1 MKNSEKDLTEYM
13 DDKLIKESLN
23 IDKKIEVLTKNNKT
37 KKIMVFIGSTL
48 LFICIVFLLW
58 FFKTDNQNS
67 NGLISSDSG
76 NDFGKMIFLLL
87 GVDNDPKGDNYKRSD
102 TMMLAFV
109 NTYSKKVHLLSI
121 PRDTKI
127 FIENKGD
134 RKINAAFRYGGVEM
148 TRTAIEE
155 LLEIKIDHF
164 INIDINGF
172 VNIIDVLGGIDIE
185 VEDDMHYIDRR
196 GELYI
201 DIKKGYQHLD
211 GRKSM
216 YYVRY
221 RDKIYA
227 DIGRIKRQQKFLKV
241 MFEKMKKIG
250 IVWKLPSIIQE
261 IYYNMDT
268 DLGIKDIINIMK
280 RFRDIDLGK
289 VGVTTLPGEPKYIDK
304 VSYYVHDHGETSHLI
319 ESIMEYKGESIKNEK
334 HEISDTQEINQ
345 N

>member
-1 MKNSEKDLTEYM
+1 M
-13 DDKLIKESLN
+13 DDRLIKESLA
-23 IDKKIEVLTKNNKT
+23 IDKKLDDISKGKDNKL
-37 KKIMVFIGSTL
+37 K
-48 LFICIVFLLW
+48 VFLFSSLIFAGMLLILW
-58 FFKTDNQNS
+58 IFISPDKKS

-76 NDFGKMIFLLL
+76 KDFGKMIFLLL

-127 FIENKGD
+127 FIEGRGD
-134 RKINAAFRYGGVEM
+134 RKINAAFRYGGIDM
-148 TRTAIEE
+148 TRKSIED
-155 LLEIKIDHF
+155 LLEINIDHYMT
-164 INIDINGF
+164 IDINGF
-172 VNIIDVLGGIDIE
+172 VNIIDILGGIDIE
-185 VEDDMHYIDRR
+185 VEDDMYYVDRR

-227 DIGRIKRQQKFLKV
+227 DIGRIKRQQRFLKV
-241 MFEKMKKIG
+241 MLEKMKKIG

-261 IYYNMDT
+261 IYHNIET

-280 RFRDIDLGK
+280 RFRDIDLAK
-289 VGVTTLPGEPKYIDK
+289 VGVTTLPGEPKYVDK
-304 VSYYVHDHGETSHLI
+304 VSYYVHDHEKTGHLI
-319 ESIMEYKGESIKNEK
+319 EDIMEYKGEKKKDEK
-334 HEISDTQEINQ
+334 HEISDTQEIQ
-345 N
+345 QD

>member
-1 MKNSEKDLTEYM
+1 M

-23 IDKKIEVLTKNNKT
+23 IDKKIEVLTKNNKI
-37 KKIMVFIGSTL
+37 KKIIVFIGSTL
-48 LFICIVFLLW
+48 LFIGIVFLLW
-58 FFKTDNQNS
+58 FFKSDNQNS

-201 DIKKGYQHLD
+201 DIKKGY
-211 GRKSM
+211 
-216 YYVRY
+216 
-221 RDKIYA
+221 
-227 DIGRIKRQQKFLKV
+227 
-241 MFEKMKKIG
+241 
-250 IVWKLPSIIQE
+250 
-261 IYYNMDT
+261 
-268 DLGIKDIINIMK
+268 
-280 RFRDIDLGK
+280 
-289 VGVTTLPGEPKYIDK
+289 
-304 VSYYVHDHGETSHLI
+304 
-319 ESIMEYKGESIKNEK
+319 
-334 HEISDTQEINQ
+334 
-345 N
+345 